1 MYPDGTTIC
10 LQRVIMDD
18 QIREPT
24 TKGTSI
30 FCIFLKVSIIKHTII
45 FSALNNR
52 KERCL
57 KQAHRNKAQIL

>member
-1 MYPDGTTIC
+1 VMYPDGTTIC

-30 FCIFLKVSIIKHTII
+30 FCIFLKISIIKH
-45 FSALNNR
+45 
-52 KERCL
+52 
-57 KQAHRNKAQIL
+57 IL